1 MKDLHACARVM
12 LLAVNLAGFVTH
24 ATAGISPGPE
34 GVSPGAADRYSTIR
48 DECPT
53 FSWEMVVGA
62 ESYELVVYELTD
74 LENLESAAEVLYTTA
89 PGGATSWTPE
99 LGQCLVPG
107 GRYVWFVRAVLD
119 EVDGVVIDSGEWSD
133 GLFFSVAVAP
143 SVEEVEQALQ
153 VLRRY
158 LDEENPGE
166 LSLDPHLAERE
177 EVRRGS
183 RQHGSTPLKS
193 LERSVLTAPAA
204 IRGSMPDPTGEFYGL
219 VGVSSSPQGAGVAVA
234 NTAGGADLVLDG
246 SAQGVVDTE
255 LSESGIDRRSS
266 SPQTFDFTNSGSGVM
281 RLKENGVRVVTVN
294 TDQDTL
300 GDLQCSID
308 EVAKWSGSSWLCA
321 PDEEGSG
328 DITAVTAGDGLE
340 GGGDSGEVTIGISDG
355 GVSATKIDGSGAV
368 AGQVLMSDGAAV
380 SWQDDGLTIPFSFTG
395 STGSSAAIYLHPS
408 EGAALWGHGNTG
420 PGVTAS
426 SDQANAIEAVSWGD
440 YPAIYASF
448 GNHINT
454 AVIAGGLYN

>member
-1 MKDLHACARVM
+1 MKTMNHSQCFV
-12 LLAVNLAGFVTH
+12 LAPIIAAGMAVQ
-24 ATAGISPGPE
+24 AGAETPAVPA
-34 GVSPGAADRYSTIR
+34 GVSPGATDRYSAIR

-53 FSWEMVVGA
+53 FSWVELADTVF
-62 ESYELVVYELTD
+62 YELVVYEST
-74 LENLESAAEVLYTTA
+74 EGQRLESEIEVLYATV
-89 PGGATSWTPE
+89 PGGASSWTPE
-99 LGQCLVPG
+99 LGRCLVPG
-107 GRYVWFVRAVLD
+107 GRSVWFVRAVLD
-119 EVDGVVIDSGEWSD
+119 EVDGVVLDAGDWSE
-133 GLFFSVAVAP
+133 GLFFTVAAAP

-300 GDLQCSID
+300 GDLQCSSD
-308 EVAKWSGSSWLCA
+308 EVAKWSGSAWLCA
-321 PDEEGSG
+321 DDEN
-328 DITAVTAGDGLE
+328 
-340 GGGDSGEVTIGISDG
+340 
-355 GVSATKIDGSGAV
+355 
-368 AGQVLMSDGAAV
+368 
-380 SWQDDGLTIPFSFTG
+380 DGLTLPFEDSDPTAGAAFKVNNT
-395 STGSSAAIYLHPS
+395 STAGNVFAIRGDNASSA
-408 EGAALWGHGNTG
+408 GAGVFGWSTIMV
-420 PGVTAS
+420 PGSYICIFCVA
-426 SDQANAIEAVSWGD
+426 WRR
-440 YPAIYASF
+440 
-448 GNHINT
+448 
-454 AVIAGGLYN
+454 

>member
-1 MKDLHACARVM
+1 MNDSIRTVLLSGLCVACLSLPVEIAS
-12 LLAVNLAGFVTH
+12 AVV
-24 ATAGISPGPE
+24 PE
-34 GVSPGAADRYSTIR
+34 GVSPGAVDRYATIR
-48 DECPT
+48 DECPA
-53 FSWEMVVGA
+53 FSWVGQVGTVF
-62 ESYELVVYELTD
+62 YELVVYELPEGHD
-74 LENLESAAEVLYTTA
+74 LESAVEVLYATI
-89 PGGATSWTPE
+89 PGGATGWTPE
-99 LGQCLVPG
+99 LEQCLAPG
-107 GRYVWFVRAVLD
+107 ARYVWFVRAVFD
-119 EVDGVVIDSGEWSD
+119 EAGGVVLDAGEWSE
-133 GLFFSVAVAP
+133 GLFFTVAAAP

-300 GDLQCSID
+300 GDLQCSSD
-308 EVAKWSGSSWLCA
+308 EVAKWSGSAWLCA
-321 PDEEGSG
+321 DDEN
-328 DITAVTAGDGLE
+328 
-340 GGGDSGEVTIGISDG
+340 
-355 GVSATKIDGSGAV
+355 
-368 AGQVLMSDGAAV
+368 
-380 SWQDDGLTIPFSFTG
+380 DGLTLPFEDSDPTAGAAFKVNNT
-395 STGSSAAIYLHPS
+395 STAGNVFAIRGDNASSA
-408 EGAALWGHGNTG
+408 GAGVFGWSTIMV
-420 PGVTAS
+420 PGSYICIFCVA
-426 SDQANAIEAVSWGD
+426 WRR
-440 YPAIYASF
+440 
-448 GNHINT
+448 
-454 AVIAGGLYN
+454 